1 MKCMQ
6 KNLKFTNAEQRILNR
21 QIQEELSKLID
32 SFNKDFD
39 IVFAYTLNKHFG
51 FGKKRIKR
59 FYQAAISDRVELSR
73 FYVDDNKTDARID
86 IFAMKKELERKGIV
100 MTDIIAEVFNER
112 SADVEELNSIP
123 EKKGRKRNEQTL

>member
-1 MKCMQ
+1 M
-6 KNLKFTNAEQRILNR
+6 
-21 QIQEELSKLID
+21 ID

>member
-6 KNLKFTNAEQRILNR
+6 KNLTLTNAQRKVLDREIR
-21 QIQEELSKLID
+21 EELSHLIE

-59 FYQAAISDRVELSR
+59 FYQSAISDRVELSR

-112 SADVEELNSIP
+112 SADVEELNSMP
-123 EKKGRKRNEQTL
+123 EKKGKKRI

>member
-6 KNLKFTNAEQRILNR
+6 KNLTLTNAQRKVLDREIR
-21 QIQEELSKLID
+21 DELSNLIQ
-32 SFNKDFD
+32 SFEDDFD

-59 FYQAAISDRVELSR
+59 FYQAALSDRVELSR
-73 FYVDDNKTDARID
+73 FYCDDDKTDARID

-100 MTDIIAEVFNER
+100 MTDILAEVFNER
-112 SADVEELNSIP
+112 SADVEELNSMP
-123 EKKGRKRNEQTL
+123 EKKGRKRND

>member
-6 KNLKFTNAEQRILNR
+6 KNLTLTNAQRKVLDREIRDELLR
-21 QIQEELSKLID
+21 LIQAYE
-32 SFNKDFD
+32 NDFD
-39 IVFAYTLNKHFG
+39 IVFAYALNKHFG

-59 FYQAAISDRVELSR
+59 FYQSAISDRVELSR

-123 EKKGRKRNEQTL
+123 EKKGKRRNG